1 MTEHR
6 RGEVRAE
13 GRRLLGTPM
22 RYGAEARVLMPNGA
36 QVVER
41 FAAFAFSEY
50 LASGAGTDINLMHDK
65 GITIAS
71 TRRTAALGVVELR
84 DSPARLAMMVEL
96 PQGDVFDQVIDLV
109 REKATAELS
118 VEFQAQD
125 DQVVGDRRTVL
136 RATLPAVGVVDR
148 GAYPQSVEVRASR
161 KWVRGAMPGW
171 QKIAACR
178 CQGKD
183 CDSVS
188 FDRGAFDESLADPDR
203 EVLAVAGNYD
213 APVASRR
220 RGSLRL
226 TVRDDA
232 LRVELLL
239 PDTDGGKAIAD
250 AASVAPLYVRPY
262 LDLDRSEYVD
272 EGEPGFKTRR
282 FSRAWLRAI
291 IVGATDAA
299 DGLTEAEI
307 VERRGIV
314 TPATPA
320 RRRLWL

>member
-1 MTEHR
+1 MSAIERR
-6 RGEVRAE
+6 RGELRRGPGRTLRGTVMQYGDVAE
-13 GRRLLGTPM
+13 IPGIGR
-22 RYGAEARVLMPNGA
+22 
-36 QVVER
+36 ER
-41 FAAFAFSEY
+41 FAMFSFADY
-50 LASGAGTDINLMHDK
+50 LRSGADSRLNVMHDRAL
-65 GITIAS
+65 TVAS
-71 TRRTAALGVVELR
+71 RRAGSLLLM
-84 DSPARLAMMVEL
+84 DSPAELRMVAEL
-96 PQGDVFDQVIDLV
+96 PKNDAMDSVLELVGDGLT
-109 REKATAELS
+109 RGLS
-118 VEFQAQD
+118 VEFHALRE
-125 DQVVGDRRTVL
+125 RRHGGL
-136 RATLPAVGVVDR
+136 RTIHEAALPGLGIVDSP
-148 GAYPQSVEVRASR
+148 AYTGSGVEVRVSR
-161 KWVRGAMPGW
+161 KFVRGAMPGW
-171 QKIAACR
+171 QTIAACR
-178 CQGKD
+178 CQGRD

-188 FDRGAFDESLADPDR
+188 FDVGAFDESLADPNR
-203 EVLAVAGNYD
+203 EILAVAGNYD

-220 RGSLRL
+220 RGTLRL

-262 LDLDRSEYVD
+262 LDLDRSEYAD